1 MVKVSS
7 ICAENFQNS
16 DMPKFNK
23 GSLLTHRFEEVMFDK
38 NFKRELNSAEL
49 AGGMSFKSL
58 FCGFLGRGGGKL
70 PLNHTK
76 SAMELPEVR
85 MLDIIEN
92 SFLTMTPQLL
102 S

>member
-1 MVKVSS
+1 MVKISS
-7 ICAENFQNS
+7 ICAVSFQNS

-23 GSLLTHRFEEVMFDK
+23 DSLLTHRFEEVMFDK
-38 NFKRELNSAEL
+38 NFEKELNSAEL

-70 PLNHTK
+70 HLNHKK
-76 SAMELPEVR
+76 SATELQEVR

>member
-1 MVKVSS
+1 
-7 ICAENFQNS
+7 
-16 DMPKFNK
+16 MPKFTK

-38 NFKRELNSAEL
+38 NFKSELNSAKL

-58 FCGFLGRGGGKL
+58 VCGFLGRGGRKL
-70 PLNHTK
+70 PLNQTK
-76 SAMELPEVR
+76 SATELPEVR

-92 SFLTMTPQLL
+92 LFLTLTPQLL